1 MDKYSSPHTR
11 LAYRLVRYACSL
23 LFACFS
29 FCYLYFYQPGYLA
42 QFQYHFSHGE
52 TTYQPL
58 VGAVLVTLPL
68 LLLGIFLHRAV
79 RWPLRLSA
87 VSWFPSAFL
96 LAAVTSVRF
105 PELPGYGTGTPLLA
119 LLLWLAAFLT
129 VAFLCIIHP
138 DASGERGEFSSYF
151 SSNLLVLCLL
161 FFMVGSL
168 GYSSVS
174 GHRELRTGRLLH
186 EGKYAQ
192 AACCCADTA
201 ALTPRFF
208 ALRAAA
214 LAYQGQLG
222 EHLFEYPVPAGVQGL
237 LPAASDSL
245 FVYDALPT
253 LYRAMRAVPR
263 RANHLRERDFLRKA
277 LLADSLPRP
286 LVFDYL
292 LCSHLLH
299 GDLRAFT
306 QLLPLR
312 PDTLPAT
319 LPRHYREALALYRQS
334 GAGVALPQSH
344 DTRPVQ
350 SSRPQGSSQAGQGC
364 MLQADEETEAD
375 FRRYQRLRTEAR
387 AGSEAAADSLT
398 AYDGTYWKYFFTH
411 FQ

>member
-1 MDKYSSPHTR
+1 MDKYSSPRTR
-11 LAYRLVRYACSL
+11 LAYRLVTHACSF

-68 LLLGIFLHRAV
+68 LLLGSFLHRAL

-87 VSWFPSAFL
+87 VAWFPSAFL

-119 LLLWLAAFLT
+119 LLLWLAFFLA
-129 VAFLCIIHP
+129 VAFLCLLHP
-138 DASGERGEFSSYF
+138 DASGERGECTSYL
-151 SSNLLVLCLL
+151 SSNLLVLSLL

-174 GHRELRTGRLLH
+174 GHRELRVGRLLH

-192 AACCCADTA
+192 AASCFTDTA
-201 ALTPRFF
+201 TLTPRFF

-214 LAYQGQLG
+214 LACQGQLG
-222 EHLFEYPVPAGVQGL
+222 EHLFEYPIPTGVERL
-237 LPAASDSL
+237 LPAPSDSL
-245 FVYDALPT
+245 FVYDALPA
-253 LYRAMRAVPR
+253 LYRRMRAVPR
-263 RANHLRERDFLRKA
+263 HADHYCERDFLGKA

-286 LVFDYL
+286 LVLDYL
-292 LCSHLLH
+292 LCSHLLR
-299 GDLRAFT
+299 GDLRAFA

-319 LPRHYREALALYRQS
+319 LPRHYREALVLYRHS
-334 GAGVALPQSH
+334 GATAASLASR
-344 DTRPVQ
+344 DARPVPVSQ
-350 SSRPQGSSQAGQGC
+350 PQGVMPVGQGC
-364 MLQADEETEAD
+364 LSQTDEEAEAN
-375 FRRYQRLRTEAR
+375 FRHYQRLRTEAR
-387 AGSEAAADSLT
+387 AGRQEAADSLAT
-398 AYDGTYWKYFFTH
+398 YSGTYWQYFFSRL
-411 FQ
+411 Q